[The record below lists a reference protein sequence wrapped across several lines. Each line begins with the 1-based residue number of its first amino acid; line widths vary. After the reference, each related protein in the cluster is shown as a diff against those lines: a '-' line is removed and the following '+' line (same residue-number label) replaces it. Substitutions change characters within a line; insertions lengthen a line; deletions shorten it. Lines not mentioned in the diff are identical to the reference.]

1 MSPRPRRG
9 VGGAAPTLLALVL
22 VGLGPLVIARQDR
35 LNLGV
40 VFFLA
45 VALAQSWNVMGG
57 LTGQVNLGHA
67 AFFGLGAL
75 VTRQLWG
82 GGAPIAPAALAG
94 SAVAAAAGLVIGVAA
109 FRLRGAYFA
118 IGTLAVGEGLRIVI
132 GNLFPEVST
141 LPAPAIVGYRLTHRY
156 AAAAVLALLATTVVA
171 ALEGS
176 RLGLAMAAI
185 REDEAAAEASG
196 VSAFRTKLAA
206 VAISTAL
213 AGLAGALFAF
223 YQISYYP
230 QHPFSPTWTFDAV
243 LITFIG
249 GVGTVQGPVL
259 GAALL
264 VLLRDYLTVQ
274 WVDVHLLVFGVLFVA
289 IVLLLPGG
297 LVEAAARAR
306 ALRGRLRGAPAA
318 PGIPRP

>member
-1 MSPRPRRG
+1 MSRRPRRG
-9 VGGAAPTLLALVL
+9 GGGTGPTLLALVL
-22 VGLGPLVIARQDR
+22 VGLGPLVIARQDW

-40 VFFLA
+40 VFLLG
-45 VALAQSWNVMGG
+45 VALAQGWNVMGG
-57 LTGQVNLGHA
+57 LAGQVNLGHA

-75 VTRQLWG
+75 VARRLWSG
-82 GGAPIAPAALAG
+82 GIAIAPAALAG
-94 SAVAAAAGLVIGVAA
+94 SAVAAAAGVVIGVAA

-132 GNLFPEVST
+132 GNLFPEIST
-141 LPAPAIVGYRLTHRY
+141 LPASAIAGYRLTHRY
-156 AAAAVLALLATTVVA
+156 AAAAALALLATAVVA
-171 ALEGS
+171 VLQRS
-176 RLGLAMAAI
+176 RLGLAMAAV

-213 AGLAGALFAF
+213 TGLAGAVFAF

-243 LITFIG
+243 LVTFIG

-264 VLLRDYLTVQ
+264 VLLRDYLTVR

-297 LVEAAARAR
+297 LVEAAGRLR
-306 ALRGRLRGAPAA
+306 ALRQRLRGAPA
-318 PGIPRP
+318 PPRPVRT